1 MVQLCL
7 SQEGQ
12 NVIYFDVLE
21 QIGKVIYFEKSLSD
35 NSESSAFYKNVF
47 NRASFGSV
55 CVYVSPNP
63 SQCIS
68 SYLYLFNISFILLI
82 IQWV

>member
-12 NVIYFDVLE
+12 NVIYFDILK
-21 QIGKVIYFEKSLSD
+21 QTGKVIYFEKSLSD

-47 NRASFGSV
+47 NRASCLAG
-55 CVYVSPNP
+55 
-63 SQCIS
+63 
-68 SYLYLFNISFILLI
+68 
-82 IQWV
+82 